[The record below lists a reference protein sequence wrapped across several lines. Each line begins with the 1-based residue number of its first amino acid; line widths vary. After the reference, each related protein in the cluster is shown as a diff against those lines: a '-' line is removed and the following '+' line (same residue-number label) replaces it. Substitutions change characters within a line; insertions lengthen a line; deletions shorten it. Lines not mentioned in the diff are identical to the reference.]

1 MTNQDNQQ
9 PIDRAVTRKL
19 DMQQNAANQ
28 KDQNLKVHG
37 RIVSLSLIV
46 FILATVVII
55 FLIFFIQSLFPDN
68 KNLQSLL
75 FAIGASLLAS
85 LLSTLL
91 YAFVVEGARHQ
102 SEKATR
108 AAEAANLHQVTATI
122 VIEATNAL
130 SAQIEQRINKMLN
143 EEATRLVSAWPELLP
158 RDYFPPLNESNP
170 HFREQLGKAVAG
182 SQQYIFRGATARFV
196 PSLLSQCARDNIGC
210 SILIIDP
217 RAKAAIRTY
226 ALNRYIEPANNK
238 TLEDFQQGVREEIY
252 RAIVQLFDLR
262 HQFRIE
268 MRMCQDNLFY
278 RSEIVDDGAFVS
290 FYVGEHRRIYPP
302 TYFYTKTNGYF
313 YYSAFYRDFQ
323 QSWDLAGEQFP
334 MRAEMT
340 QSDLE
345 DFLFKIGA
353 GDKSTL
359 PGKIVE
365 WRSHHV

>member
-1 MTNQDNQQ
+1 MRTMTNQDNQQ

-158 RDYFPPLNESNP
+158 R
-170 HFREQLGKAVAG
+170 
-182 SQQYIFRGATARFV
+182 
-196 PSLLSQCARDNIGC
+196 
-210 SILIIDP
+210 
-217 RAKAAIRTY
+217 
-226 ALNRYIEPANNK
+226 
-238 TLEDFQQGVREEIY
+238 
-252 RAIVQLFDLR
+252 
-262 HQFRIE
+262 
-268 MRMCQDNLFY
+268 
-278 RSEIVDDGAFVS
+278 
-290 FYVGEHRRIYPP
+290 
-302 TYFYTKTNGYF
+302 
-313 YYSAFYRDFQ
+313 
-323 QSWDLAGEQFP
+323 
-334 MRAEMT
+334 
-340 QSDLE
+340 
-345 DFLFKIGA
+345 
-353 GDKSTL
+353 
-359 PGKIVE
+359 
-365 WRSHHV
+365 